1 MERPRDLRRPI
12 PSAAL
17 LTLSRRSIAWL
28 RYVMLVLLALAVVLL
43 PRAITIAYFIHILIL
58 AGMYLVL
65 ALSYDLVVGHV
76 GALSL
81 AHPAFFGIGAYTGAL
96 LAVNTNAPV
105 LAVFLVGAATS
116 SILALVIGIP
126 SFSLGGHSFAIG
138 TLGFALIVELI
149 ARNWI
154 DVTRGPM
161 GIPGIPKPV
170 IGIPGLGE
178 WRMTILTDFYYVMV
192 ILVVLGIG
200 FYVLITA
207 SRVGRAFRAVRED
220 EVLAAATGIDPR
232 RYKMLAFVIGAAM
245 AGVLGVFYAYWFSL
259 VSPELL
265 NISQTIIL
273 LIIVFLGG
281 RGNLLGIILAALL
294 VTAVPEFLRITPQL
308 RLVLYGVVLLLAT
321 IYFQEGLGGLFRG
334 AVRRR

>member
-1 MERPRDLRRPI
+1 MEHPRDLKRPI
-12 PSAAL
+12 SFSAFLVLPLKAIARFRYLALAL
-17 LTLSRRSIAWL
+17 LT
-28 RYVMLVLLALAVVLL
+28 VALVLL
-43 PRAITIAYFIHILIL
+43 PRAVTIPYFIHVLIL
-58 AGMYLVL
+58 AGMYLAF
-65 ALSYDLVVGHV
+65 ALSYDLIVGHV
-76 GALSL
+76 GSLSL

-96 LAVNTNAPV
+96 LAVNTSTPV
-105 LAVFLVGAATS
+105 LVVFLLGAATS
-116 SILALVIGIP
+116 SVLAVVIGIP

-154 DVTRGPM
+154 AVTRGPM

-170 IGIPGLGE
+170 IAIPGLME
-178 WRMTILTDFYYVMV
+178 WRVITLTDFYYLMV
-192 ILVVLGIG
+192 ILVVLVIC
-200 FYVLITA
+200 FYTLITT

-220 EVLAAATGIDPR
+220 EVLAAAMGIAPR
-232 RYKMLAFVIGAAM
+232 GYKMLALVIGAAM

-265 NISQTIIL
+265 NIYQTTIL

-281 RGNLLGIILAALL
+281 RGSLLGIILAALL
-294 VTAVPEFLRITPQL
+294 VTAVPEFLRITPQF
-308 RLVLYGVVLLLAT
+308 RLVLYGLVLLLAS
-321 IYFQEGLGGLFRG
+321 IYFPEGLGSSFGR